1 MSKFQTVFASGLFL
15 LSSACTSQV
24 QTTKPVP
31 TSPITSSAPT
41 TVSVSQTAT
50 TKGKNLYPP
59 DSIANYLDVCSK
71 SGNSKAYCNCSINKA
86 QDLYPLNEFSEA
98 YALAASGKKSEKM
111 DKVVSNCTFKQTNTS
126 ESLRSQCSQL
136 KTIFLTNPPIFT
148 GYYPPVINFYKEQ
161 VSKVQKLTIKDSQL
175 KANQAKW
182 VNVFQKFVKINLE
195 FSEIVRNKTANPYV
209 AKKLTE
215 EFDSGISPALD
226 EFNKICAKKNR

>member
-1 MSKFQTVFASGLFL
+1 MPKFQTIFASGLFL
-15 LSSACTSQV
+15 LSSACTPQV
-24 QTTKPVP
+24 QTTNPLP

-41 TVSVSQTAT
+41 TVSVPVSQTAT

-59 DSIANYLDVCSK
+59 DAIANYLDVCGK

-136 KTIFLTNPPIFT
+136 RTIFFTRPPFFT
-148 GYYPPVINFYKEQ
+148 DEYDPPFINFYKEQ
-161 VSKVQKLTIKDSQL
+161 VSKVQKLTIKDPQL

-182 VNVFQKFVKINLE
+182 VNVFQKFLNVNVKLA
-195 FSEIVRNKTANPYV
+195 EIGRNNPSL
-209 AKKLTE
+209 AKKLSE
-215 EFDSGISPALD
+215 EFDSGMGPALD
-226 EFNKICAKKNR
+226 EFSKICAKKNR